1 MSSGDEYRLKILRYM
16 DNDLQGQELN
26 DFLTHLEVCADC
38 RSRLG
43 AEWALS
49 HLLHRSRPLY
59 SAPAALRSRVSAI
72 VMHHSESPA
81 RIGFLQTTLQML
93 QTLADPSRRVLS
105 TRMLALVVLLLGFLF
120 AFVPNVIRQVRA
132 ASYVETAVA
141 THRSYL
147 DCNRPLALRTSSP
160 ELVTAW
166 FTDKVPFQFRLPNA
180 QSAPNGPLSYRLT
193 GASLVNYRGNPAAL
207 VIYEK
212 ESQTISLLV
221 ASSKS
226 AVVAG
231 GDEVRFSTLTFH
243 YRTDDGFKVI
253 TWSHHG
259 LSYALVSNVSGS
271 AQESCLVC
279 HQTWLIVTISN
290 RASNST
296 GVGCEWARLDPG
308 AATFR
313 DGAHLL
319 ALVSFA

>member
-1 MSSGDEYRLKILRYM
+1 MSPGDEYRVKIVRYM
-16 DNDLQGQELN
+16 DNHLEGQELN
-26 DFLTHLEVCADC
+26 DFLTHLEACADC
-38 RSRLG
+38 RASLE
-43 AEWALS
+43 AERALS

-81 RIGFLQTTLQML
+81 RVGFYQSALQML
-93 QTLADPSRRVLS
+93 QTLVGPARRVLS
-105 TRMLALVVLLLGFLF
+105 TRVLALVVLLLGCLF
-120 AFVPNVIRQVRA
+120 AFVPNVVRLVRA

-147 DCNRPLALRTSSP
+147 DGNHPLTLRTGSP

-166 FTDKVPFQFRLPNA
+166 FTDKVPFQFRLPNS
-180 QSAPNGPLSYRLT
+180 QSAPKAPLSYRLT

-212 ESQTISLLV
+212 EGQTISLLV

-231 GDEVRFSTLTFH
+231 GDEVRFGTLTFH

-253 TWSHHG
+253 TWSNHG
-259 LSYALVSNVSGS
+259 LSYALVSSVSGS
-271 AQESCLVC
+271 ARESCLIC
-279 HQTWLIVTISN
+279 HQSMADHHN
-290 RASNST
+290 
-296 GVGCEWARLDPG
+296 
-308 AATFR
+308 FR
-313 DGAHLL
+313 SGQ
-319 ALVSFA
+319 